1 VLITFHLRNMYEIDD
16 ECYEWVKTFI
26 KDDALNKAFTT
37 YGSEANKILRFIAK
51 VHCVMKNR
59 ETYLQD
65 AINLTLQ
72 DDFEDADKIAIF
84 ENILSQKEQE
94 YNLYNDDTFVV
105 PSDLEGRLELLR
117 LVDVI
122 VRGKIQSI
130 SDFKKVLSFLGVNQV
145 EFHFTLDNYN
155 EYNTVANSS
164 YKLVHWGRTYFEE
177 ANTWKI
183 LLPQTLEVDTERRN
197 RVESFM
203 ISQKQPH
210 HNIEF
215 LYTL

>member
-1 VLITFHLRNMYEIDD
+1 MYELDD
-16 ECYEWVKTFI
+16 ECYEWMKTFV
-26 KDDALNKAFTT
+26 KDHALNNAFTT
-37 YGSEANKILRFIAK
+37 YGTNANKILRFMAIL
-51 VHCVMKNR
+51 HCVMKKR
-59 ETYLQD
+59 EKYLQD

-72 DDFEDADKIAIF
+72 DDFQGNDKIAIF

-94 YNLYNDDTFVV
+94 YDLYNDNIFTV
-105 PSDLEGRLELLR
+105 PNDLEGRLELLR
-117 LVDVI
+117 LVDSI

-130 SDFKKVLSFLGVNQV
+130 SDFKKVLSTLGVEQV
-145 EFHFTLDNYN
+145 EFHFILDNYN
-155 EYNTVANSS
+155 QYNTVASAS

-183 LLPQTLEVDTERRN
+183 LLPQTLEVDTERRS

-215 LYTL
+215 LYIL